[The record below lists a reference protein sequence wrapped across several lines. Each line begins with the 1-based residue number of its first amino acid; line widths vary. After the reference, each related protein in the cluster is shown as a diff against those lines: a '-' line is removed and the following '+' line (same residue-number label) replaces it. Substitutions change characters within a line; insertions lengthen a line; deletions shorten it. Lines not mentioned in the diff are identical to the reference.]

1 MAFVKE
7 MVEFLNA
14 ELMIDRFKDYCPNGL
29 QVQGKDEVQKVV
41 TAVTASLAVVRR
53 SVELGADVLLVHHG
67 YFWKSEDQ
75 CIAGMKRARI
85 KCLLENDV
93 NLLAYH
99 LPLDAHPEYG
109 NNAQF
114 AKILGI
120 APSGTLGGEAE
131 LVGVGSF
138 KKKLPASELAQLISV
153 KLNREPLHIK
163 GKIEYVRKLAWCT
176 GGAQNYF
183 KNAIDD
189 GVDAYIS
196 GEVSEQNYHLAKES
210 GVHYF
215 AAGHHATE
223 RYGVQAVGE
232 LLSRKFAVEHVFV
245 DENNPV

>member
-1 MAFVKE
+1 MALVKE

-14 ELMIDRFKDYCPNGL
+14 ELTIDQFKDYCPNGL

-41 TAVTASLAVVRR
+41 TAVTASLAVLAQ

-67 YFWKSEDQ
+67 YFWNGEDQ
-75 CIAGMKRARI
+75 CIAGMQRARI

-109 NNAQF
+109 NNAQL

-120 APSGTLGGEAE
+120 APAGTLCGEAG
-131 LVGVGSF
+131 LVSVGSF
-138 KKKLPASELAQLISV
+138 KKKLSASELARLINV
-153 KLNREPLHIK
+153 KLNREPVHIK
-163 GKIEYVRKLAWCT
+163 GSVEHVQKLAWCT

-183 KNAIDD
+183 KNAIDA

-196 GEVSEQNYHLAKES
+196 GEVSEQSYHLAKES

-223 RYGVQAVGE
+223 RYGVQALGE

-245 DENNPV
+245 DENNPI